1 MNKPL
6 SIFFPL
12 VNIQNEAYIIDKE
25 FDNCAGSPFAKRIL
39 ANVAELEK
47 EIDKLLE
54 VYKTYNM
61 IVNKAK
67 IKQTGRRSYVLKCP
81 LNFDETLRIADT
93 CKYYIEKKEDCDAD

>member
-6 SIFFPL
+6 SIVLPL

-25 FDNCAGSPFAKRIL
+25 FDDCAGSPIAKRIL

-54 VYKTYNM
+54 VYDTYNI
-61 IVNKAK
+61 IVSKAK

-81 LNFDETLRIADT
+81 LNFDETTKVVNT
-93 CKYYIEKKEDCDAD
+93 CKYYIKKEDCDAN